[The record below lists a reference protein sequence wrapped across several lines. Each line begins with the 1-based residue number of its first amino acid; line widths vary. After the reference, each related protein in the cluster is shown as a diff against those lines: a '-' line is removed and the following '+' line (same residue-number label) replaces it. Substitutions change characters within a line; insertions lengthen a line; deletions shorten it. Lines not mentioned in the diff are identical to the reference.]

1 MTDDSA
7 GRWPYPGSRWWKFDF
22 HAHTPASV
30 DYGKG
35 PRQGELRQI
44 APRDWLLGFMRTGVD
59 CVAVTDHNTGEW
71 VDRLQDVLRELER
84 SSHPDFRPLT
94 LFPGVEITANGSI
107 HVLAILDTTC
117 ESADVAKL
125 LGAVRYQGTRG
136 DSEVAANA
144 STIEVVKAICD
155 AGAIPIL
162 AHVDAQQGGAWRLP
176 GNTLASL
183 LDAEGLFAVEVRDA
197 QANKPELYRQRQ
209 LNWAEVLGSDSH
221 HPNGQPGQR
230 FPGSHFTWVKM
241 AEPCLEG
248 LRLALLDGSGFSIR
262 RSDEAGD
269 FEPFAVPPLCVQSIE
284 IQDAQYMG
292 RGEPSRFAFSPWL
305 NALVGGRGTG
315 KSTVVHALRLALR
328 RERELDNLDE
338 RSEPALTFRRFNRVP
353 SVPPKEGG
361 LTKAM
366 SIRCVLLRDGVRH
379 RIHWRQD
386 GGGVIVEEE
395 ADGVWRAS
403 GVQSV
408 SPARFPVRLFSQGQ
422 IAALAGDDQ
431 QALLQV
437 IDDAAGLD
445 AVRSEFDAACRAYRA
460 ARTSMRDLEARLRQR
475 DELVVKHQDVER
487 KLRRFEE
494 AGHTAVLTAYR
505 RRDAQRRE
513 VDRQFDDALEI
524 AHRIET
530 AAEDAVLA
538 DVPDGGFDDSPTDRH
553 ASHAI
558 AALSAAVGD
567 AAAALRRAAE
577 QLRER
582 ASRER
587 DSLSASAWQA
597 EIQDAAQSYET
608 LAQTLREEG
617 VSDPAEYGNL
627 TQDKQ
632 LLDDELAKLDSLAKE
647 RDRLEAAARA
657 ALATVQETRRAVTCA
672 RAMFLAKTLAQNP
685 FVRISVCAYGNDPRS
700 IERSLRD
707 ALQSQDHF
715 EADFLQLEEGAP
727 SGGCVAELLEEL
739 PDGVEQRVV
748 QLEQRL
754 RLLKERI
761 RRTGMGESTSFSGFF
776 RNHLVSKFAK
786 QPATFDDVDTWFPED
801 GLVVEYSRGEGE
813 HFRPIEQASA
823 GQRSAAMLAFL
834 LAHGEEPL
842 VLDQPEDDLD
852 NHLIYDLMV
861 RQVRANKLRRQIIV
875 VTHNPNI
882 VVNGDAEMLH
892 ALAFRAGQCVA
903 AQSGSLQDASMREDV
918 CRIMEGGRQAFERRY
933 RRLGRS

>member
-7 GRWPYPGSRWWKFDF
+7 GRWLYPGSRWWKFDL
-22 HAHTPASV
+22 HTHTPASV

-35 PRQGELRQI
+35 PGQGGLRQI
-44 APRDWLLGFMRTGVD
+44 APRDWLLGFMRAGVD

-71 VDRLQDVLRELER
+71 VDHLQDVLRELER

-125 LGAVRYQGTRG
+125 LGAVRYQGTGG

-269 FEPFAVPPLCVQSIE
+269 FEPFVVPPLCVQSIE

-386 GGGVIVEEE
+386 GGGVVVEEE

-460 ARTSMRDLEARLRQR
+460 ARTGMRDLEARLRQR
-475 DELVVKHQDVER
+475 DELVVKRQDVER

-505 RRDAQRRE
+505 RRDAQHRE

-587 DSLSASAWQA
+587 DRLSASAWQA
-597 EIQDAAQSYET
+597 GIQDAAQSYET

-627 TQDKQ
+627 SQDKQ

-657 ALATVQETRRAVTCA
+657 ALATVQETRRAVTRA

-739 PDGVEQRVV
+739 PDGAEQRVV
-748 QLEQRL
+748 QLEQRF

>member
-7 GRWPYPGSRWWKFDF
+7 GRWPYPGARWWKFDC
-22 HAHTPASV
+22 HAHTPASA

-35 PRQGELRQI
+35 PRQAELRRI
-44 APRDWLLGFMRTGVD
+44 APWDWLLGFMRAGLD
-59 CVAVTDHNTGEW
+59 CVAVTDHNSGEW
-71 VDRLQDVLRELER
+71 IDRLRNALDELER
-84 SSHPDFRPLT
+84 AGHADFRPLT
-94 LFPGVEITANGSI
+94 LFPGVEITANSGI
-107 HVLAILDTTC
+107 HVLAVLNTTC
-117 ESADVAKL
+117 GSADVAKL
-125 LGAVRYQGTRG
+125 LGAVRYQGASGT
-136 DSEVAANA
+136 SEVAANA
-144 STIEVVKAICD
+144 STIEVVEAICD

-197 QANKPELYRQRQ
+197 QAKKPELYRQRQ
-209 LNWAEVLGSDSH
+209 QNWAEVLGSDSH
-221 HPNGQPGQR
+221 HPDGPPGQR

-269 FEPFAVPPLCVQSIE
+269 FQPFAVPPLCVQSIE

-328 RERELDNLDE
+328 RERELDSLDE

-353 SVPPKEGG
+353 SIPPKEGG
-361 LTKAM
+361 LTKAT

-379 RIHWRQD
+379 RVHWRQD
-386 GGGVIVEEE
+386 GDGVVVEEE

-408 SPARFPVRLFSQGQ
+408 SPARFPIRLFSQGQ

-445 AVRSEFDAACRAYRA
+445 AVRGEFDAACRAYRA
-460 ARTSMRDLEARLRQR
+460 ARAGMRDLEARLRQR
-475 DELVVKHQDVER
+475 DELVVKRQDVER
-487 KLRRFEE
+487 KLKRFEE

-524 AHRIET
+524 AQRIET
-530 AAEDAVLA
+530 AAEDALLA
-538 DVPDGGFDDSPTDRH
+538 DVPDGGFDDSPADRH

-558 AALSAAVGD
+558 AALSVAVGD

-582 ASRER
+582 AGQER
-587 DSLSASAWQA
+587 RKLSASAWQA
-597 EIQDAAQSYET
+597 GIQDAAQSYET

-627 TQDKQ
+627 TQDRQ
-632 LLDDELAKLDSLAKE
+632 LLDDKLAKLDSLAKE
-647 RDRLEAAARA
+647 RDRLEAEARA
-657 ALATVQETRRAVTCA
+657 ALDTVQETRRAVTRA
-672 RAMFLAKTLAQNP
+672 RAAFLAETLAQNP
-685 FVRISVCAYGNDPRS
+685 FVRISVRAYENDPRG

-715 EADFLQLEEGAP
+715 EGDFLQLEEGAP
-727 SGGCVAELLEEL
+727 SGGCVAELLEGL
-739 PDGVEQRVV
+739 PGEAEQRAA
-748 QLEQRL
+748 QLEQRI
-754 RLLKERI
+754 RQLKERI
-761 RRTGMGESTSFSGFF
+761 RRSGMGESTSFSGFF

-813 HFRPIEQASA
+813 HFHPIEQASA